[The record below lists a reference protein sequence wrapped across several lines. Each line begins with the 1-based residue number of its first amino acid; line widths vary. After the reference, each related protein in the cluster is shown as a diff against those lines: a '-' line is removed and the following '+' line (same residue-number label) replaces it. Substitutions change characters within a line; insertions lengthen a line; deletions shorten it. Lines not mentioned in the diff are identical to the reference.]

1 MKSFTDI
8 SHFPPQTH
16 GISRQKEPLLTP
28 DPLPP
33 LHLGVENHMTPIS
46 IQSPLITNHPILSAI
61 HNLPEIIR
69 TLTRTL
75 RKVSLKRSC
84 CVIPSVW
91 STLLRVMFSDH
102 SPFKFSSIVSF
113 CLKIT
118 YLTISLVLIT
128 ILDFALVCLTASQ
141 FSKTACTQLCASYLT
156 IRRRKILC

>member
-33 LHLGVENHMTPIS
+33 LHLAGENHMTPIS

-84 CVIPSVW
+84 LCDSKRLIYVTASHVLWPQPIQV
-91 STLLRVMFSDH
+91 FEY
-102 SPFKFSSIVSF
+102 
-113 CLKIT
+113 C
-118 YLTISLVLIT
+118 LVLFEDYVPDHFPGPDYYFGFCPCL
-128 ILDFALVCLTASQ
+128 LDCLTVFKNSLHPAM
-141 FSKTACTQLCASYLT
+141 CLVPDN
-156 IRRRKILC
+156 